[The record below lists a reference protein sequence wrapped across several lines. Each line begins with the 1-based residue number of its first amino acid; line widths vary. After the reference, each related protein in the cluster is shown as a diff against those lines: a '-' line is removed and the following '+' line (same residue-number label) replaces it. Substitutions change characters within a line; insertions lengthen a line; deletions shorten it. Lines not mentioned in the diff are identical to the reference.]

1 MTIMSSTS
9 TTKDL
14 PPEFVKAVR
23 SLAPPFFEEGVEE
36 VYVSWDG
43 DRIYVGAIP
52 AGAFRDKPGTPE
64 NIRVSKADLATL

>member
-1 MTIMSSTS
+1 MSVTS
-9 TTKDL
+9 TTSKGL
-14 PPEFVKAVR
+14 PPEFAEAVR
-23 SLAPPFFEEGVEE
+23 VLAPPFFAEGVEE

-64 NIRVSKADLATL
+64 NIRINQADLAAL

>member
-1 MTIMSSTS
+1 MTEPAETPGG
-9 TTKDL
+9 L
-14 PPEFVKAVR
+14 PPAFVAAVR
-23 SLAPPFFEEGVEE
+23 VLAPPFFGEGVEE

-64 NIRVSKADLATL
+64 NIRISEADLATL

>member
-1 MTIMSSTS
+1 MSATS
-9 TTKDL
+9 TTNKGL
-14 PPEFVKAVR
+14 PPEFAEAVR
-23 SLAPPFFEEGVEE
+23 ALAPPFFEEGIEE

-64 NIRVSKADLATL
+64 NIKVNKADLDAL